1 MAPRAEM
8 TWAFGLRAMLN
19 KRGRHIIKKLQYTY
33 TATGV
38 CRRVVLGVGVAIST
52 TLFTPGLPAQ
62 EAVPSQAP
70 VDAATVQD
78 TVAEQGAVAEQKAE
92 QQRADEAPL
101 EVTPT
106 AKPTLDYVPS
116 ETISED
122 SSVSFPVD
130 I

>member
-1 MAPRAEM
+1 MR
-8 TWAFGLRAMLN
+8 N
-19 KRGRHIIKKLQYTY
+19 KRGRHLTKRPQYTY
-33 TATGV
+33 TAAGV
-38 CRRVVLGVGVAIST
+38 WRRIVLGFGVAVST
-52 TLFTPGLPAQ
+52 TLFTPGILAQ
-62 EAVPSQAP
+62 EATSSQASTG
-70 VDAATVQD
+70 ATAEQNAVAGQGS
-78 TVAEQGAVAEQKAE
+78 VAEHKAA

>member
-1 MAPRAEM
+1 M

-78 TVAEQGAVAEQKAE
+78 TVAEQGAVAGQGAVSEQKAE

>member
-1 MAPRAEM
+1 
-8 TWAFGLRAMLN
+8 MLN

-70 VDAATVQD
+70 VDAATVED

-116 ETISED
+116 ETISGD

>member
-1 MAPRAEM
+1 MR
-8 TWAFGLRAMLN
+8 N
-19 KRGRHIIKKLQYTY
+19 KRGKHITERPQSQHS
-33 TATGV
+33 AAGV
-38 CRRVVLGVGVAIST
+38 WRRIVLGFGVAVST

-70 VDAATVQD
+70 VDAANVQD
-78 TVAEQGAVAEQKAE
+78 TVAEQGAVAGQGAVSEQKAE